1 MLVVVLVV
9 VVVGN
14 EWNTRDG
21 CRALILLLVLGGLV
35 GDVVVVVVGLLSR
48 QWLPVEVPVPA
59 HDWFFATVVVA
70 QRRYESIQSVTTTT
84 TTTHHP
90 IAAWTWHYCSFSFPL
105 VVVMIPSIH
114 RPILLLLLRVGG
126 GGVAFL
132 VVNHSVAGLSIVL
145 HPPVAMNYL

>member
-48 QWLPVEVPVPA
+48 QWLPVEVPVPV

-105 VVVMIPSIH
+105 VVVIPSIH
-114 RPILLLLLRVGG
+114 RPILLLLRV
-126 GGVAFL
+126 VVVVAAFL